1 MKSIEI
7 DITSLNN
14 EQNIFID
21 ITNMQI
27 NINGSIKK
35 TTKEQINNLLRIIR
49 TWSNCNDSKT
59 MDNQKFNI
67 IIDDKEVITGSTTLQ
82 DNYIELESWI
92 NEL

>member
-59 MDNQKFNI
+59 MDNQRFNI